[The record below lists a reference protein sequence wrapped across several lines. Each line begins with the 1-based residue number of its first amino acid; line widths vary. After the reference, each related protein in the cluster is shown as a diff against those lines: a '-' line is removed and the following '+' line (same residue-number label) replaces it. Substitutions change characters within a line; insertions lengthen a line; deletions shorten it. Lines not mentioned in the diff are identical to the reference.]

1 MEVHLMHKWMKIA
14 FLQGVVPELPEV
26 LVLHLCSMVEPQ
38 QSAGV
43 VINVPKEIS
52 KLLSEFES
60 VFAPISTLPPE
71 RACDH
76 SIPLIAGAKP
86 VYIIGEDTITVG
98 IPIRISVCSNLY
110 F

>member
-1 MEVHLMHKWMKIA
+1 MDWLQEFSPMEVHLVHKWMKIPYKGCIA

-26 LVLHLCSMVEPQ
+26 LVLQLCSMVEPQ

-43 VINVPKEIS
+43 VINVPEEIS
-52 KLLSEFES
+52 ELLSEFES

-76 SIPLIAGAKP
+76 SIPLI
-86 VYIIGEDTITVG
+86 VEL
-98 IPIRISVCSNLY
+98 NLY
-110 F
+110 IS